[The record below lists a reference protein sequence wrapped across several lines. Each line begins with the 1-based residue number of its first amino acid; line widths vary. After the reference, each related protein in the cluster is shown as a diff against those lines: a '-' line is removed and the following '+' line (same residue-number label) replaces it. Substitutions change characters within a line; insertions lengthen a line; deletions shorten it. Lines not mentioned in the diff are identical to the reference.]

1 MAVLPR
7 SRDRHPPTFG
17 GRASTGSG
25 RDGALGAFGCP
36 RVVPSVERL
45 WTKSQVNPLD
55 AQRPC
60 GHRSGVK
67 TIRLAPVRHEEPD
80 CLDYDDEDEVRR
92 FEVAMRVHR
101 AHAEA
106 YSVAPLDGRI
116 DGAYRV
122 VGKTGSSGE
131 AWIVDLVDGSGTRDT
146 CTCPDFLGNDL
157 GTCKHVEAV
166 RRAITR
172 VPELRRA
179 FARLPQEPRMA
190 TLTVAAVGRV
200 RLVEVGPWTARLR
213 SRLGIVRDAG
223 RGEVTLLD
231 TAPVLAGFRD
241 ALRVVHAAP
250 RAAARCKERAAI
262 ADRRDAVEA
271 AMRAGRLRFDM
282 LSQPLFPYQE
292 TGAVHLVAAGRALLA
307 DDMGLGKT
315 VQAIAACELLRARG
329 EVARA
334 LIVTCASLKHQ
345 WQREIERF
353 AGERAIVIGGGRP
366 QRRAAFESDAP
377 YKILNYEV
385 TWHELGQLKNLDAD
399 VVVYDEAQRAKNF
412 RTKTAATLR
421 AIPSRFTFI
430 LTGTPVE
437 NRLDDLYSLLQLV
450 DPNVLGPLW
459 KFNRAFAQQNDRGR
473 IVGYKNLSELRDR
486 IAPVM
491 LRRRKEEVLAELP
504 ALTEQTRYT
513 PLTAEQA
520 DLEMGYRKTAAMLM
534 QLAERRPLTKAEK
547 DQLMMALLKARQAC
561 NAVELCDPKSRIK
574 ASPKLDELEALLG
587 EILAQA
593 SAKVLV
599 FSEWVEMLKLC
610 AKRLD
615 RLRIGY
621 AMLHGGVPTDR
632 RPALLDRF
640 RDQNEVRVLL
650 SSEAGGVGLNLQVAS
665 YVVHLD
671 LPWNP
676 ARLDQRTSRAHRMGQ
691 TRGVTVTYLCAE
703 DGIERGIEG
712 TLATKRAVRA
722 AAVDAKSTIETVE
735 TPSFNAML
743 QQVREILEGLGEP
756 GSDGEVEMV
765 PEEASEAGPGV
776 ASVPVTPAPRGV
788 GVPAAPAART
798 PVSVPVSVADETR
811 GHDVGAGRGAT
822 QARERLRLARVVLGA
837 GFPADAARAA
847 YEALACAIAG
857 LLEAPPEPGHAALV
871 AAVYRE
877 LLPAGR
883 LPAAAHAALAMLHD
897 VSSLDL
903 HGVAVDADLAVRAV
917 DEAEQWV
924 ERLCALPSHDRSS
937 NGEHQKTA
945 SAARPTL

>member
-1 MAVLPR
+1 M
-7 SRDRHPPTFG
+7 
-17 GRASTGSG
+17 
-25 RDGALGAFGCP
+25 
-36 RVVPSVERL
+36 
-45 WTKSQVNPLD
+45 KS
-55 AQRPC
+55 
-60 GHRSGVK
+60 
-67 TIRLAPVRHEEPD
+67 IRLAPVRHDEPD

-92 FEVAMRVHR
+92 FEIAMRVHR

-106 YSVAPLDGRI
+106 YSVTPLDGRV

-131 AWIVDLVDGSGTRDT
+131 AWVVDIVDASGTHDA
-146 CTCPDFLGNDL
+146 CTCHDFLGNDL
-157 GTCKHVEAV
+157 GTCKHLEAV
-166 RRAITR
+166 RRAIAR
-172 VPELRRA
+172 VPDLRRG
-179 FARLPQEPRMA
+179 FARLGHAPRTA
-190 TLTVAAVGRV
+190 TLTVAGIGGA
-200 RLVEVGPWTARLR
+200 RLVEVGPWKARLR

-223 RGEVTLLD
+223 RGEVTLAD
-231 TAPVLAGFRD
+231 TAPLLAGFRD
-241 ALRVVHAAP
+241 AVRVVHAAP
-250 RAAARCKERAAI
+250 RAAALGKEQGAI
-262 ADRRDAVEA
+262 ADRRDAVNGA
-271 AMRAGRLRFDM
+271 ARAGRLRFDM
-282 LSQPLFPYQE
+282 LTHPLFSYQE
-292 TGAVHLVAAGRALLA
+292 TGAAHLVAAGRALLA

-315 VQAIAACELLRARG
+315 IQAIAACELLRTRG
-329 EVARA
+329 EAARV

-353 AGERAIVIGGGRP
+353 AGERATVIRGGRP

-377 YKILNYEV
+377 YKILNYEL
-385 TWHELGQLKNLDAD
+385 TWHELAQLTSLDAD

-450 DPNVLGPLW
+450 APRVLGPLW
-459 KFNRAFAQQNDRGR
+459 KFNLEFAQQNERGR
-473 IVGYKNLSELRDR
+473 IVGYKNLSVLRDR
-486 IAPVM
+486 IAPVV
-491 LRRRKEEVLAELP
+491 LRRRKEDVLAELP
-504 ALTEQTRYT
+504 PLTEQTRYT
-513 PLTAEQA
+513 RLTAEQA
-520 DLEMGYRKTAAMLM
+520 DLEMGYRRSAAMLM
-534 QLAERRPLTKAEK
+534 QIAERRPLIKAEQ

-561 NAVELCDPKSRIK
+561 NAVELCDPKSRVK
-574 ASPKLDELEALLG
+574 ASPKLDELEALLA

-621 AMLHGGVPTDR
+621 AMLHGSIPTDR

-640 RDQNEVRVLL
+640 REQSDVRVLL
-650 SSEAGGVGLNLQVAS
+650 STEAGGVGLNLQVAS

-712 TLATKRAVRA
+712 ILATKRAVRGA
-722 AAVDAKSTIETVE
+722 ALDAASTVETVE

-743 QQVREILEGLGEP
+743 QQVREILEHLEEP
-756 GSDGEVEMV
+756 GSEGEVEIVVQEPSAAEPRPAPAAATASV
-765 PEEASEAGPGV
+765 PARVASSTPVALPIVGESGRRPAAATETDGGVAIPGV
-776 ASVPVTPAPRGV
+776 ATDSLPVAV
-788 GVPAAPAART
+788 GG
-798 PVSVPVSVADETR
+798 ETR
-811 GHDVGAGRGAT
+811 SNGAGLAKGMT
-822 QARERLRLARVVLGA
+822 QARERLRLARVVLDA

-847 YEALACAIAG
+847 YEALARAIAG
-857 LLEAPPEPGHAALV
+857 LLDKPPQSGHAALV
-871 AAVYRE
+871 AAVYRD

-883 LPAAAHAALAMLHD
+883 LPAGAHAALAMLHD
-897 VSSLDL
+897 LGSLDGQ
-903 HGVAVDADLAVRAV
+903 GVAVDADLASRAV

-924 ERLCALPSHDRSS
+924 ERLCALSTHDPSS
-937 NGEHQKTA
+937 NGEHEKVAVALVQEPHTHRA
-945 SAARPTL
+945 DR